1 MHFKYL
7 LFGAIPALVSCAEV
21 PELEHLERRSAYTD
35 ANRAASAP
43 YKGTVKNYGG
53 PVQPNIQVFLVF
65 YGKARFQ
72 EKLKTFY
79 NGIVHSAYFDW
90 MSEYGVYRGSYVNAY
105 QANTTA
111 SNTEPENVA
120 AAVIQKYKLE
130 SKLTANS
137 YFAIHY
143 GPEFDQATGNCKEYC
158 AYHTP
163 TTYNGITFSVGLM
176 PDCSSKFYHP
186 DPFSSL
192 TCVASHELIESATD
206 PTIEAWKAAD
216 GSGAEVGDLCFNQCG
231 KVKDD
236 FGNTHIVQ
244 YEWSNAAAKDNSG
257 KGCIITKPIKKVTT
271 TSKAKKTK

>member
-1 MHFKYL
+1 
-7 LFGAIPALVSCAEV
+7 
-21 PELEHLERRSAYTD
+21 
-35 ANRAASAP
+35 
-43 YKGTVKNYGG
+43 
-53 PVQPNIQVFLVF
+53 
-65 YGKARFQ
+65 
-72 EKLKTFY
+72 
-79 NGIVHSAYFDW
+79 
-90 MSEYGVYRGSYVNAY
+90 MSEYGVYRGSYVTAY
-105 QANTTA
+105 KANTTA
-111 SNTEPENVA
+111 SDTEPENVA
-120 AAVIQKYKLE
+120 AAVIRQYKLE

-143 GPEFDQATGNCKEYC
+143 GPATGNCKDYC

-176 PDCSSKFYHP
+176 PDCASKFYHP

-192 TCVASHELIESATD
+192 TCVSSHELIESATD

-236 FGNTHIVQ
+236 YGNTHIVQ
-244 YEWSNAAAKDNSG
+244 YEWSNAAAKDNNG
-257 KGCIITKPIKKVTT
+257 KGCIITKPNKKVVT

>member
-1 MHFKYL
+1 MHFKCL
-7 LFGAIPALVSCAEV
+7 VFSAISALVSCAGV
-21 PELEHLERRSAYTD
+21 PELEHLERLIAFAD

-43 YKGTVKNYGG
+43 YKGTVKNCTQFNPTFMCFY
-53 PVQPNIQVFLVF
+53 

-79 NGIVHSAYFDW
+79 KGIVHSAYFDW

-120 AAVIQKYKLE
+120 AA
-130 SKLTANS
+130 
-137 YFAIHY
+137 

-257 KGCIITKPIKKVTT
+257 KGCVITKQNKKVTT
-271 TSKAKKTK
+271 NSKAKKTK